1 MHPRSADDIWELF
14 DPMLSLYRYI
24 LIAKHSARSV
34 PLRTGSGDPIAVTWL
49 ARDSLKSAS
58 GLSLE

>member
-24 LIAKHSARSV
+24 LIGEVR
-34 PLRTGSGDPIAVTWL
+34 PTYEEITGRTD
-49 ARDSLKSAS
+49 
-58 GLSLE
+58 